1 MSDTLIT
8 LKEQTEDFEIEYEVL
23 PIRNRLEVYDLR
35 QQKIQNEIQ
44 AIDDEQAYLEKKLAE
59 LNENIDKLTNHA
71 DGIDY
76 TIAVGSGVLA
86 GLIDVLFVGEFS
98 LERADKWGS
107 DKVEEFVVK
116 VAQNTKNSQGKSY
129 TGNNLHGAVQF
140 LEKNFEI
147 AADKATSSFGGGL
160 QHHLRDFSHHP
171 TVVGLFFSMLTQFTE
186 CVYGTDVAGN
196 FMVVPLKKE
205 DLILI
210 GKNIPEKISFGFTN
224 WVLHLI
230 SDVAGS
236 SDSIYRGKRGT
247 GIPGP
252 ILSMVKEISSLPI
265 FNKMDENGYKEL
277 SVTILELFNGTLLVE
292 RDEIGNIIKERPFD
306 FRTEIGVG
314 KEIGRQAIPIVINE
328 CIVRSAY
335 FFRRLYKEIKD
346 SQITSFKD
354 LNKINWKNTLPFKN
368 RTITRMITISMG
380 TFCAIDLTDA
390 SIRAAVKSGG
400 NPAMFMTN
408 VILRVNFVG
417 IGRFA
422 IAIGTEVSME
432 YKKGKLENERMAFMN
447 KNIMLSNAKV
457 FYKQADVW
465 IELEKTQKSFEEL
478 MYVANQAIYFYI
490 ESWNEIEE
498 KMEAIDG
505 YIEDIRETN
514 PDLKM
519 EMLDLLEW

>member
-1 MSDTLIT
+1 
-8 LKEQTEDFEIEYEVL
+8 
-23 PIRNRLEVYDLR
+23 
-35 QQKIQNEIQ
+35 
-44 AIDDEQAYLEKKLAE
+44 
-59 LNENIDKLTNHA
+59 
-71 DGIDY
+71 
-76 TIAVGSGVLA
+76 
-86 GLIDVLFVGEFS
+86 
-98 LERADKWGS
+98 
-107 DKVEEFVVK
+107 
-116 VAQNTKNSQGKSY
+116 
-129 TGNNLHGAVQF
+129 
-140 LEKNFEI
+140 
-147 AADKATSSFGGGL
+147 
-160 QHHLRDFSHHP
+160 
-171 TVVGLFFSMLTQFTE
+171 
-186 CVYGTDVAGN
+186 
-196 FMVVPLKKE
+196 
-205 DLILI
+205 
-210 GKNIPEKISFGFTN
+210 
-224 WVLHLI
+224 
-230 SDVAGS
+230 
-236 SDSIYRGKRGT
+236 
-247 GIPGP
+247 
-252 ILSMVKEISSLPI
+252 
-265 FNKMDENGYKEL
+265 
-277 SVTILELFNGTLLVE
+277 
-292 RDEIGNIIKERPFD
+292 
-306 FRTEIGVG
+306 
-314 KEIGRQAIPIVINE
+314 
-328 CIVRSAY
+328 
-335 FFRRLYKEIKD
+335 
-346 SQITSFKD
+346 
-354 LNKINWKNTLPFKN
+354 
-368 RTITRMITISMG
+368 MITISMG

>member
-1 MSDTLIT
+1 MG
-8 LKEQTEDFEIEYEVL
+8 
-23 PIRNRLEVYDLR
+23 P
-35 QQKIQNEIQ
+35 
-44 AIDDEQAYLEKKLAE
+44 
-59 LNENIDKLTNHA
+59 
-71 DGIDY
+71 
-76 TIAVGSGVLA
+76 
-86 GLIDVLFVGEFS
+86 
-98 LERADKWGS
+98 W
-107 DKVEEFVVK
+107 
-116 VAQNTKNSQGKSY
+116 
-129 TGNNLHGAVQF
+129 
-140 LEKNFEI
+140 
-147 AADKATSSFGGGL
+147 
-160 QHHLRDFSHHP
+160 
-171 TVVGLFFSMLTQFTE
+171 
-186 CVYGTDVAGN
+186 
-196 FMVVPLKKE
+196 KKE

-230 SDVAGS
+230 SEVAGS

-292 RDEIGNIIKERPFD
+292 RDEIGYIIKERPFD
-306 FRTEIGVG
+306 FRSDIGVG

-380 TFCAIDLTDA
+380 SFCAIDFTDA

-432 YKKGKLENERMAFMN
+432 YKKGKLENERIAFMN

-505 YIEDIRETN
+505 DIEDIRETN

-519 EMLDLLEW
+519 DMLDLLEW